1 MPKQRITKKMVV
13 DAAFELARRDGV
25 EKVTVKT
32 LAESLGCSVQPI
44 YSYCQSMDGLR
55 AELAERAVEFVRAY
69 AAKAVDKNDLFRST
83 GRAYVRLAK
92 AEPHIF
98 KLFLFRE
105 RQDIC
110 SLHELYLSE
119 TNPEVAKLAA
129 QKLGLSIEAAR
140 ELHLNMLIY
149 TVGIGTVFAVTSPN
163 LPEEEIF
170 AQQERAYE
178 AFLKNAREKDNNE

>member
-1 MPKQRITKKMVV
+1 MPKQRITKEMVV
-13 DAAFELARRDGV
+13 DTAFELARREGV
-25 EKVTVKT
+25 EKVTVKA

-55 AELAERAVEFVRAY
+55 AELAERAAEFVRAY

-92 AEPHIF
+92 EEPHIF

-105 RQDIC
+105 RKNIN

-119 TNPEVAKLAA
+119 TDPAVAKLTA
-129 QKLGLSIEAAR
+129 QKLGLSLEAAQ
-140 ELHLNMLIY
+140 ELHLDMLIY
-149 TVGIGTVFAVTSPN
+149 TIGIGTIFAVTSPN
-163 LPEEEIF
+163 LPEAEIF
-170 AQQERAYE
+170 ARQERAYE
-178 AFLKNAREKDNNE
+178 AFLKDAEEKTGNE